1 LRLLAFEPGSSS
13 QPSAGGGTG
22 AASRGERPK
31 RATPI
36 VESPREGGAA
46 AVERPAPASGATAA
60 PSLPQSAD
68 AWPAFVAGLKLS
80 GIAGQLAA
88 QSALVRSEGR
98 MLTLAVPATHKH
110 LVDPTY
116 ADRLRVVLEQATGQ
130 KLKLAFE
137 VADTAP
143 TSLAAQMSRER
154 AEQKAAAEAAFR
166 DEPFVRDLVS
176 RFDAT
181 VNPDSIKPI

>member
-1 LRLLAFEPGSSS
+1 VAPE
-13 QPSAGGGTG
+13 AD
-22 AASRGERPK
+22 A
-31 RATPI
+31 
-36 VESPREGGAA
+36 
-46 AVERPAPASGATAA
+46 APATA
-60 PSLPQSAD
+60 SLPRSAD
-68 AWPAFVAGLKLS
+68 AWPPFVAGLKLS

-88 QSALVRSEGR
+88 QSALVRCEGR

-116 ADRLRVVLEQATGQ
+116 ADRLRAALEQATGQ

-137 VADTAP
+137 VADAAP
-143 TSLAAQMSRER
+143 ASLAAQVSRER

-166 DEPFVRDLVS
+166 DEPFVRDLIT

-181 VNPDSIKPI
+181 IKPDSIKPVS